1 MLRLL
6 PLSVL
11 PFPCLLSFSVAVGQ
25 TVIIQEVS
33 NGPAGSME
41 YVELL
46 VVPDTPAD
54 PCIPATCL
62 DLRGWMIDDNNGY
75 HGSNGVAQ
83 GAARFS
89 DHLLWSCVPVGTLI
103 TIYNAED
110 PNPALPPDDVDLSDG
125 DCSIVI
131 PSSDPS
137 LLTYTN
143 STPAPVPC
151 DDPGGWGTDPTPNW
165 QSNLAMANSGDCM
178 RVCDPAGCLVF
189 AFCFG
194 SAATNATV
202 HFPSNG
208 GDLVWYFNDGD
219 PTDVANWVQG
229 CAGDLAAC
237 GADDQSPGG
246 SNSPANASWMAL
258 FNNGCVPPT
267 PIAPLVVTATTTTA
281 CGCDAVATAA
291 ASGSTGP
298 YTFTWSDATW
308 NTLVQN
314 SNTATGLCAGSY
326 HVIATS
332 TTGCSDTATVVVTGG
347 GMLDP
352 GSDAVVDLC
361 SDDGPVD
368 LFTLLGGTPDPSGQW
383 SPALP
388 GGSLFDTAVDPP
400 GDYTY
405 SFQSA
410 PGCP

>member
-237 GADDQSPGG
+237 GADDQSPGDRT
-246 SNSPANASWMAL
+246 AR
-258 FNNGCVPPT
+258 PT
-267 PIAPLVVTATTTTA
+267 PRGWP
-281 CGCDAVATAA
+281 C
-291 ASGSTGP
+291 
-298 YTFTWSDATW
+298 
-308 NTLVQN
+308 
-314 SNTATGLCAGSY
+314 
-326 HVIATS
+326 S
-332 TTGCSDTATVVVTGG
+332 TT
-347 GMLDP
+347 
-352 GSDAVVDLC
+352 DAFRLH
-361 SDDGPVD
+361 
-368 LFTLLGGTPDPSGQW
+368 PSLPW
-383 SPALP
+383 S
-388 GGSLFDTAVDPP
+388 
-400 GDYTY
+400 
-405 SFQSA
+405 
-410 PGCP
+410 